1 MSQNYLP
8 QLAELRARRLIAQ
21 RLAASQARSDWNTNL
36 NSPALSATHGMV
48 ALQGQN
54 YSNGVNAIALRSGST
69 TDDVLAAISS
79 YDIVRCWSQRGTLHF
94 VSAQDAGAIMRLTN
108 PRIEKA
114 AARRRTTL
122 GLSQDDVQTARAA
135 FHSELRSRG
144 LSDPLTRTEA
154 YEVFADHGIDPTEQ
168 RGPHLLR
175 TFGGEGAVV
184 QGPRKGSEDTFVL
197 LADVT
202 FKGGLSANTTEGSST
217 EHSAESTLAD
227 IAWRYV
233 NSRGPICVADF
244 AWWLGL
250 TKTQAKKAFKLIDH
264 LIAPF
269 SLDSSA
275 SPHTPTDTEFTGEG
289 LAQNEYFMPAWQQN
303 VAEAELEAALSL
315 TLRLPAFDEYLM
327 GYGSRTEV
335 LPESLRNQVLTRNG
349 ISWPFVVEEGVIT
362 GRQ

>member
-21 RLAASQARSDWNTNL
+21 GLAASQARSDWNTNL
-36 NSPALSATHGMV
+36 NSPALSAMHGMV

-79 YDIVRCWSQRGTLHF
+79 FDIVRCWSQRGTLHF

-184 QGPRKGSEDTFVL
+184 QGPRKGAEDTFVL

-202 FKGGLSANTTEGSST
+202 FKGGLSGNTTEGSST
-217 EHSAESTLAD
+217 EHSVESTLAD
-227 IAWRYV
+227 IARRYV

-250 TKTQAKKAFKLIDH
+250 TKTQAKKALELIDH
-264 LIAPF
+264 FIVPF
-269 SLDSSA
+269 SLDSSV
-275 SPHTPTDTEFTGEG
+275 SPYAPTGTEFTGEK
-289 LAQNEYFMPAWQQN
+289 LTQNEYFMPAWQKN
-303 VAEAELEAALSL
+303 VTEAELEAALSL